1 VETVVIEAVGLLRAS
16 LPAGIEL
23 VKTLDPNAPNIFADA
38 TQIHQVLLNLCTNA
52 WHAIG
57 DGPGR
62 IEIQVQAVEIR
73 ESEATNTSDLRPG
86 RYVRLSVIDTGQGM
100 DSATV
105 ERIFE
110 PFFTTKEL
118 GRGTGLG
125 LSVVLGIVQ
134 SHDGVI
140 RVSSQL
146 GMGTAFHLYFPT
158 VAADTSEA
166 LPAVRT
172 VQPGVGQRI
181 LYLDDEKPLVDAS
194 VQMLRRLSYTAD
206 GCTDPREAL
215 EILRKN
221 PSRYHLIITD
231 LHMPEVS
238 GIEFIQS
245 VRSFLPSLPI
255 VLSSGHLTEEVAARA
270 RKLGVTKLL
279 HKPNTLEDF
288 GVSIH
293 ELLSVRES

>member
-1 VETVVIEAVGLLRAS
+1 
-16 LPAGIEL
+16 
-23 VKTLDPNAPNIFADA
+23 
-38 TQIHQVLLNLCTNA
+38 
-52 WHAIG
+52 
-57 DGPGR
+57 
-62 IEIQVQAVEIR
+62 
-73 ESEATNTSDLRPG
+73 
-86 RYVRLSVIDTGQGM
+86 
-100 DSATV
+100 
-105 ERIFE
+105 
-110 PFFTTKEL
+110 
-118 GRGTGLG
+118 
-125 LSVVLGIVQ
+125 
-134 SHDGVI
+134 
-140 RVSSQL
+140 
-146 GMGTAFHLYFPT
+146 MGTAFHLYFPT